1 MPCGICGELASTANN
16 VAEKKELLGLVNDAI
31 RKLVLGGVQSYTIG
45 KRSLTRL
52 NLNDLRALKRQLE
65 DEITAANTPDCLM
78 GNTRVSYFDRR

>member
-1 MPCGICGELASTANN
+1 MPHGLCAELASTAGSI
-16 VAEKKELLGLVNDAI
+16 AEKKELLALVNEAI

-65 DEITAANTPDCLM
+65 DEIAAVETSNHLL